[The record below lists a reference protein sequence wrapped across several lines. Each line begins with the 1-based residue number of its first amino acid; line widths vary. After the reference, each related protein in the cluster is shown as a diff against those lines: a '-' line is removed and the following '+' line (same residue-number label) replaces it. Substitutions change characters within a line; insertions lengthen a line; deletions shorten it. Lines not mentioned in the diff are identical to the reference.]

1 MAGIT
6 RSDGI
11 GRWHVLLA
19 GSAGVVAA
27 SVFTPA
33 VAPGIGLHVSAPLDS
48 TPAGHGVA
56 AGAMAFALVVG
67 IPMALTAGGALNGDR
82 RVATAAVASG
92 LLLICWLLA
101 EMTVLRTL
109 DWAQPLYLVLGIVV
123 VALGLHIKTEEI
135 ESRSGASARR
145 IDPGERTYR

>member
-6 RSDGI
+6 RGDGV

-19 GSAGVVAA
+19 ASAGAVAA
-27 SVFTPA
+27 SVLTLA
-33 VAPGIGLHVSAPLDS
+33 VALIAGLRVSTSLDGAPAR
-48 TPAGHGVA
+48 PGVA
-56 AGAMAFALVVG
+56 AGAVAFALVVG
-67 IPMALTAGGALNGDR
+67 IPMAVTAAGALTGDR
-82 RVATAAVASG
+82 RVATAAVISG

-123 VALGLHIKTEEI
+123 AALGLHIKTEEI
-135 ESRSGASARR
+135 ES
-145 IDPGERTYR
+145 

>member
-27 SVFTPA
+27 SVFALA
-33 VAPGIGLHVSAPLDS
+33 VALGIGLHLSAPLDS
-48 TPAGHGVA
+48 TPAGPGVA
-56 AGAMAFALVVG
+56 AGAVAFALIVG
-67 IPMALTAGGALNGDR
+67 IPMAVTAGGALTGDR
-82 RVATAAVASG
+82 RVATAAVISG

-101 EMTVLRTL
+101 EMTALRTL

-123 VALGLHIKTEEI
+123 AGLGLHIKTEEI
-135 ESRSGASARR
+135 ES
-145 IDPGERTYR
+145 

>member
-6 RSDGI
+6 LGDGV
-11 GRWHVLLA
+11 GRWHVVLA
-19 GSAGVVAA
+19 VSAGVVAV
-27 SVFTPA
+27 SVFALA
-33 VAPGIGLHVSAPLDS
+33 VALSIGVHVNAPLGS

-56 AGAMAFALVVG
+56 AGAVAFALVVG
-67 IPMALTAGGALNGDR
+67 TPMAVTAGGALTGDR
-82 RVATAAVASG
+82 RVATAAVTSG

-123 VALGLHIKTEEI
+123 AGLGLHIKTEEI
-135 ESRSGASARR
+135 ES
-145 IDPGERTYR
+145 